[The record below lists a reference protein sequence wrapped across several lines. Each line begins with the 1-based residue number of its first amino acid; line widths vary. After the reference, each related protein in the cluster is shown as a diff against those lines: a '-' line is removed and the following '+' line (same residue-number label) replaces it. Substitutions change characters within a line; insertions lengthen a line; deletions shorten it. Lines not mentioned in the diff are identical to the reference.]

1 MRLGIVL
8 VGFWLFR
15 GSSLPAQEGLNP
27 GWPLRDS
34 IRTVV
39 GSRAMVV
46 SGSLLASQVGR
57 DIIEQGGNA
66 VDAAV
71 AVGFALAVV
80 HPEAGNI
87 GGGGFML
94 IRQPDGSVF
103 SLDYRET
110 APARSTRLMF
120 VGPDGN
126 PTDRS
131 WTGHLASGVP
141 GAVAGLVE
149 AHRRFGQ
156 LPWAALV
163 EPAIRLAQ
171 NGFLVDEYRHRS
183 ITGDSSRLSR
193 FPASAAQFLPGGR
206 APMPGRARH
215 LVAAGRA
222 ARQGRLEARHP
233 RPLQRRLREARRAL
247 VLREARVRDREPARA
262 QELTLARARARQ
274 LFTK

>member
-1 MRLGIVL
+1 
-8 VGFWLFR
+8 
-15 GSSLPAQEGLNP
+15 
-27 GWPLRDS
+27 
-34 IRTVV
+34 
-39 GSRAMVV
+39 
-46 SGSLLASQVGR
+46 
-57 DIIEQGGNA
+57 
-66 VDAAV
+66 
-71 AVGFALAVV
+71 
-80 HPEAGNI
+80 
-87 GGGGFML
+87 
-94 IRQPDGSVF
+94 
-103 SLDYRET
+103 
-110 APARSTRLMF
+110 MF

-206 APMPGRARH
+206 APMPGTTWAQPDLASTLTAVRDSAREVK
-215 LVAAGRA
+215 LSTISATYPCA
-222 ARQGRLEARHP
+222 ARYSAHMRW
-233 RPLQRRLREARRAL
+233 RAL
-247 VLREARVRDREPARA
+247 SSPLRA
-262 QELTLARARARQ
+262 
-274 LFTK
+274 